1 MSTNEL
7 TNEIEM
13 TRTGGLGG
21 SDAAM
26 VYKIG
31 LNGLTALNNSDK
43 RRLAVMLGIVP
54 YVPIFQTRA
63 MRKGHDFE
71 DFIFE
76 SKILNSLI
84 EREKYLELRTNL
96 NFKIFCHADFYNSFN
111 KIVYECKYSKHT
123 LEEVKQINYPQLQWY
138 YLLNNQNVVLVH
150 HPQISEFENFNIDKI
165 QMLEIEKDDK
175 TLEILWNGLKLIN
188 DYIKDFTYEEKEE
201 WKEEDLLPFEQKEV
215 NILYNYLT
223 EIKRLEN
230 EVEERKQYL
239 LEVMRNNN
247 IKSITSD
254 KYRITYIAP
263 SEVKTLDKIKL
274 FKEHPEINETDYLKT
289 SKKKDYVK
297 IDLLA

>member
-1 MSTNEL
+1 METNKL
-7 TNEIEM
+7 KNEIEM

-31 LNGLTALNNSDK
+31 LNGLTSINNSDK

-54 YVPIFQTRA
+54 YVPVFQTSA

-71 DFIFE
+71 DFINE
-76 SKILNSLI
+76 SKILNGII
-84 EREKYLELRTNL
+84 EKEKYLGLRTNL
-96 NFKIFCHADFYNSFN
+96 HFQIFCHADFYNSFN
-111 KIVYECKYSKHT
+111 NIVYECKCSKHS
-123 LEEVKQINYPQLQWY
+123 LEKVKQIYYPQLQWY
-138 YLLNNQNVVLVH
+138 YLLQNKKVVLVY
-150 HPQISEFENFNIDKI
+150 HPQISEFENFDIDKI

-188 DYIKDFTYEEKEE
+188 DYIKDFNYEEKEE
-201 WKEEDLLPFEQKEV
+201 WKEEDLLPFEQREV
-215 NILYNYLT
+215 SVLYNYLT

-254 KYRITYIAP
+254 KYRISYVPPTEI
-263 SEVKTLDKIKL
+263 KTFDKVKL

-297 IDLLA
+297 IDLLS

>member
-1 MSTNEL
+1 METNKL

-54 YVPIFQTRA
+54 YVPIFQTSA

-71 DFIFE
+71 DFIYE
-76 SKILNSLI
+76 NKTLNCII
-84 EREKYLELRTNL
+84 EKEKYLEIKTNL
-96 NFKIFCHADFYNSFN
+96 NFKIFCHADFYNSVN
-111 KIVYECKYSKHT
+111 RIVYECKYSKHT

-138 YLLNNQNVVLVH
+138 YLLQNKKVVLVY
-150 HPQISEFENFNIDKI
+150 HPQISEFENFDIDKI
-165 QMLEIEKDDK
+165 QFLEIEKDDK
-175 TLEILWNGLKLIN
+175 TIEILWNGLKLIN
-188 DYIKDFTYEEKEE
+188 DYIKDFNYEEKEE

-215 NILYNYLT
+215 NVLYDYLT
-223 EIKRLEN
+223 EIKRLESQ
-230 EVEERKQYL
+230 VEERKQYL
-239 LEVMRNNN
+239 LEVMKNNN

-263 SEVKTLDKIKL
+263 SEVKTFDKIKL

-297 IDLLA
+297 IDLLS